1 MTVVRKR
8 ICVSVFTLLA
18 CLFFFACGI
27 PVYYVIE
34 PPQADSIPTYDT
46 DEPSRRYFGFFCPY
60 TSSSE
65 NSEFSLAGTEI
76 YYRIYS
82 SLEDMNADISNIS
95 RSNAEYSEN
104 GYRRMVELN
113 YQALWSSTGDS
124 PIVKKITSPRIIRV
138 RLCTEGDY
146 SAEIYD
152 ETNSTRISIPYRKG
166 TGNTGSG
173 NMSFDFTSGYHPEQN
188 DLDTKAN
195 ESSQNNGEWF
205 INMYAVSVGRDSS
218 LSQHY
223 SSLLHMGNIKI
234 RQRD

>member
-1 MTVVRKR
+1 MRSRQVTVVRKR

-95 RSNAEYSEN
+95 RSNAEY
-104 GYRRMVELN
+104 M
-113 YQALWSSTGDS
+113 STSNDAGDDAF
-124 PIVKKITSPRIIRV
+124 T
-138 RLCTEGDY
+138 LGDMLR
-146 SAEIYD
+146 
-152 ETNSTRISIPYRKG
+152 TKNS
-166 TGNTGSG
+166 
-173 NMSFDFTSGYHPEQN
+173 
-188 DLDTKAN
+188 
-195 ESSQNNGEWF
+195 
-205 INMYAVSVGRDSS
+205 
-218 LSQHY
+218 
-223 SSLLHMGNIKI
+223 
-234 RQRD
+234 